1 LCTIVG
7 NVPMKP
13 LWIGVGAFL
22 GANLRYFLQTWTAN
36 RWGPD
41 FPYGTLIINVSGSFI
56 LGFFITLV
64 TQRVAVS
71 PEWRAFVAVG
81 LLGGFT
87 TFSSF
92 SVETLNLLQTGRW
105 LLAMLY
111 LAGNVCLGLVG
122 AYLGVI
128 LARVI

>member
-1 LCTIVG
+1 
-7 NVPMKP
+7 MKT
-13 LWIGVGAFL
+13 LWIGAGAFL
-22 GANLRYFLQTWTAN
+22 GANLRYFLQTWTTN
-36 RWGPD
+36 RWGLV
-41 FPYGTLIINVSGSFI
+41 FPYGTLIINVSGSLI

-64 TQRVAVS
+64 TQRVVVS

-92 SVETLNLLQTGRW
+92 SVETLNMMQTDRW
-105 LLAMLY
+105 LLAALY
-111 LAGNVCLGLVG
+111 ITGNVGLGVLS

-128 LARVI
+128 LARAI

>member
-1 LCTIVG
+1 
-7 NVPMKP
+7 MKP

-41 FPYGTLIINVSGSFI
+41 FPYGTLIINISGSFI

-71 PEWRAFVAVG
+71 PEWRAFVVVG

-92 SVETLNLLQTGRW
+92 SVETLNLVQTGRW
-105 LLAMLY
+105 LPAALY
-111 LAGNVCLGLVG
+111 LAGNVCLGLFG

-128 LARVI
+128 LARAV

>member
-1 LCTIVG
+1 
-7 NVPMKP
+7 MKP
-13 LWIGVGAFL
+13 LWIGAGAFL
-22 GANLRYFLQTWTAN
+22 GANLRYLLQTWTAN
-36 RWGPD
+36 RWGPG
-41 FPYGTLIINVSGSFI
+41 FPYGTLIINVTGSLI

-71 PEWRAFVAVG
+71 TEWRLFVAVG

-92 SVETLNLLQTGRW
+92 SVETLNLMQTGRW
-105 LLAMLY
+105 LPAALY
-111 LAGNVCLGLVG
+111 MAGNVCLGVFA

-128 LARVI
+128 LARAV

>member
-1 LCTIVG
+1 M
-7 NVPMKP
+7 MKP
-13 LWIGVGAFL
+13 LWIGAGAFL

-36 RWGPD
+36 RWGPG

-64 TQRVAVS
+64 TQRVLVS
-71 PEWRAFVAVG
+71 AEWRAFVAVG

-105 LLAMLY
+105 LAAAANLG
-111 LAGNVCLGLVG
+111 GNVCLGLVG

-128 LARVI
+128 LARAI

>member
-1 LCTIVG
+1 
-7 NVPMKP
+7 MKP
-13 LWIGVGAFL
+13 LWIGAGAFL
-22 GANLRYFLQTWTAN
+22 GANLRYLLQTWTAN
-36 RWGPD
+36 RWGLD
-41 FPYGTLIINVSGSFI
+41 FPYGTLIINVSGSFV

-64 TQRVAVS
+64 TQRMVVS
-71 PEWRAFVAVG
+71 SEWRAFVAVG

-92 SVETLNLLQTGRW
+92 SVEALNLLQTGRW
-105 LLAMLY
+105 LPATLY

-128 LARVI
+128 LARAI

>member
-1 LCTIVG
+1 
-7 NVPMKP
+7 MKT

-41 FPYGTLIINVSGSFI
+41 FPYGTLIINISGSFI

-71 PEWRAFVAVG
+71 PEWRAFVVVG

-92 SVETLNLLQTGRW
+92 SVETLNLVQTGRW
-105 LLAMLY
+105 LPAALY
-111 LAGNVCLGLVG
+111 LAGNVCLGLFG

-128 LARVI
+128 LARAV

>member
-1 LCTIVG
+1 
-7 NVPMKP
+7 MKP

-22 GANLRYFLQTWTAN
+22 GANLRYLVQTWTAS

-71 PEWRAFVAVG
+71 AEWRAFVVVG

-92 SVETLNLLQTGRW
+92 SVETLNLVQTGRW
-105 LLAMLY
+105 LPAALY
-111 LAGNVCLGLVG
+111 LAGNVCLGLFG

-128 LARVI
+128 LARAA

>member
-1 LCTIVG
+1 M
-7 NVPMKP
+7 MKF
-13 LWIGVGAFL
+13 LWIGLGGFL
-22 GANLRYFLQTWTAN
+22 GANLRYLLQNWAAG

-41 FPYGTLIINVSGSFI
+41 FPYGTLIINISGSLI

-71 PEWRAFVAVG
+71 PDWRAFVAVG

-92 SVETLNLLQTGRW
+92 TVETLSLLQMGRW
-105 LLAMLY
+105 PAAALY
-111 LAGNVCLGLVG
+111 LAGNVCLGLLG

-128 LARVI
+128 LARAL

>member
-1 LCTIVG
+1 
-7 NVPMKP
+7 MKP

-41 FPYGTLIINVSGSFI
+41 FPYGTLIINISGSFI

-71 PEWRAFVAVG
+71 PEWRAFVVVG

-92 SVETLNLLQTGRW
+92 SVETLNLMQTGRW
-105 LLAMLY
+105 LPAALY
-111 LAGNVCLGLVG
+111 LAGNVCLGLFG

-128 LARVI
+128 LARAV

>member
-1 LCTIVG
+1 
-7 NVPMKP
+7 MKP
-13 LWIGVGAFL
+13 LWIGAGAFL

-64 TQRVAVS
+64 TQRVVVS
-71 PEWRAFVAVG
+71 SEWRAFVAVG

-92 SVETLNLLQTGRW
+92 SVETLNLVQTGRW
-105 LLAMLY
+105 LPAALN

-128 LARVI
+128 LARAV